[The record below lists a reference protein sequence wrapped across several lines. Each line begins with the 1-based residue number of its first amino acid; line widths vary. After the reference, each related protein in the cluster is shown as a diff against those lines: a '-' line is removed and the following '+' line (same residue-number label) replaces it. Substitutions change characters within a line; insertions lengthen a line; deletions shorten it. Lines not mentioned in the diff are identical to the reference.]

1 MIVITWIIIV
11 FLLLMVLSCFILTL
25 NANSDIKDRELNL
38 FIGVLC
44 LVLMYVIA
52 NTGGLMTWRM

>member
-1 MIVITWIIIV
+1 MTVVTWILVV

-25 NANSDIKDRELNL
+25 NANSDIGDRKMNL
-38 FIGVLC
+38 FIGVVC

-52 NTGGLMTWRM
+52 NIGGLMTWRV

>member
-1 MIVITWIIIV
+1 MTVITWIVVV

-25 NANSDIKDRELNL
+25 NANSSIEDRKMNL
-38 FIGVLC
+38 LIGVVC

-52 NTGGLMTWRM
+52 NIGGLMTWRM

>member
-1 MIVITWIIIV
+1 MTVITWIVVV

-25 NANSDIKDRELNL
+25 NANSSIEDRKMNL
-38 FIGVLC
+38 FIGVVC

-52 NTGGLMTWRM
+52 NIGGLMTWRV

>member
-1 MIVITWIIIV
+1 MTVVTWIVVV

-25 NANSDIKDRELNL
+25 NANSSIEDRKMNL
-38 FIGVLC
+38 FIGVVC

-52 NTGGLMTWRM
+52 NIGGLMTWRV

>member
-1 MIVITWIIIV
+1 MTVVTWILVV

-25 NANSDIKDRELNL
+25 NANSDIEDRKMNL
-38 FIGVLC
+38 FIGVVC

-52 NTGGLMTWRM
+52 NIGGLMTWRV